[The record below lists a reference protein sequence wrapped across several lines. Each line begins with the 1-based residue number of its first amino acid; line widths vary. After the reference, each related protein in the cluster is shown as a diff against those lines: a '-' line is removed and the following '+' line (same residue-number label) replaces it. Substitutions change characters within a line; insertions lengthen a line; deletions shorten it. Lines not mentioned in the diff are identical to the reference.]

1 MTKKNDERK
10 LTKTNNKRLFS
21 LVKNEQE
28 IEKRQRKQR
37 KRGKDR
43 ERQEKERGRERTGKE
58 RERGQMK
65 RKENVEEKGSVGKDV
80 DNWKER

>member
-1 MTKKNDERK
+1 MP
-10 LTKTNNKRLFS
+10 FS

-80 DNWKER
+80 DNWQER